1 MAAALST
8 PFILTNSPTTGM
20 ISIAIAA
27 ADGKELMRKLPN
39 FIYDE
44 EKALEKTQKVLALKI
59 EELNSAIDDV
69 SAQLREQDAP
79 NGVPVNSEVQAAT

>member
-1 MAAALST
+1 ML
-8 PFILTNSPTTGM
+8 
-20 ISIAIAA
+20 
-27 ADGKELMRKLPN
+27 N
-39 FIYDE
+39 FIVIWRLTYI
-44 EKALEKTQKVLALKI
+44 LQKTQKVLALKI